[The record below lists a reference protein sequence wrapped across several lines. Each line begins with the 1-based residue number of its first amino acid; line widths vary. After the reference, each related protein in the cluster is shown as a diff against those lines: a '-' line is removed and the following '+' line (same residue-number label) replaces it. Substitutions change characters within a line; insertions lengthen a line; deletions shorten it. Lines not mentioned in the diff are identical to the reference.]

1 MKTTLTI
8 QLRAFPVKIWD
19 LVEEREMEDV
29 LVLDKQQLQA
39 AQLVGQSSKE
49 LINRLYDR
57 QGYKVLEIGKAE
69 KREISL
75 NLEELYRMHKGAVR
89 LGE

>member
-1 MKTTLTI
+1 MKTTIDLHV
-8 QLRAFPVKIWD
+8 RAFPVKIWD
-19 LVEEREMEDV
+19 LVEEKELADV
-29 LVLDKQQLQA
+29 IVLDKQQLQA

-57 QGYKVLEIGKAE
+57 QGYRVLEIGKPE

-75 NLEELYRMHKGAVR
+75 NLEELYRMHKWEVVG
-89 LGE
+89 